1 MPHTN
6 MTAKKLNAN
15 LFKNFSKLNR
25 EQRLLQLIAMGA
37 LTADD
42 VNYLNTSVA
51 QNITHLADQF
61 IENAIGCYQ
70 LPLGIAAH
78 FHIDGK
84 DYAIPMAVEE
94 TSIIASASAMAKW
107 IKECGEITTET
118 KGTNI
123 IGQIQIAKV
132 RNLDQLKKTIN
143 ECKQLLI
150 DSANQKVVPNF
161 VARGGGVNDITLR
174 NIDRGDGQQMA
185 IIHVHLNPCD
195 AMGANV
201 ITQVCE
207 YLKSPIEKL
216 TDEKVTMCIL
226 SNLADTKLT
235 RATVKIFNI
244 DPDLGEKIAEASLFA
259 EIDPYRAA
267 THNKGV
273 LNGIDPVLIATG
285 NDWRAVEAGIHA
297 YAARDG
303 QYRAITHWRMVGK
316 DLIGTFEAPLI
327 VGTVGGVTKL
337 HPTAQLS
344 LRILGVE
351 SAEQLSRIAAAVGLL
366 QNLGSI
372 KALTT
377 EGLIKGHMKLHIRN
391 LLLAVNAT
399 QQELATLQKKAES
412 FFETHRKITVSD
424 VKKLLMQL
432 RNNSNG
438 NIEIYSV

>member
-1 MPHTN
+1 
-6 MTAKKLNAN
+6 MTTKKLNAS

-25 EQRLLQLIAMGA
+25 EQRLQQLIAMGA
-37 LTADD
+37 LTTDD
-42 VNYLNTSVA
+42 VNYLNTSVD
-51 QNITHLADQF
+51 QNINHLADQF

-70 LPLGIAAH
+70 LPLGIAAN

-118 KGTNI
+118 IGENI

-132 RNLDQLKKTIN
+132 HNLDQLKKSLTEN
-143 ECKQLLI
+143 KQLLI
-150 DSANQKVVPNF
+150 DSANQNVVPNF

-174 NIDRGDGQQMA
+174 HIDRGDGQQMA

-207 YLKSPIEKL
+207 FLKSPIEKL
-216 TDEKVTMCIL
+216 SGEKITMCIL

-244 DPDLGEKIAEASLFA
+244 DPELGEKIVEASLFA
-259 EIDPYRAA
+259 AIDPYRAA

-303 QYRAITHWRMVGK
+303 QYRAITQWHMVGK
-316 DLIGTFEAPLI
+316 DLVGTFEAPLI

-366 QNLGSI
+366 QNLGAI

-391 LLLAVNAT
+391 LLLAVNVT
-399 QQELATLQKKAES
+399 QQELITLQKKAES

-424 VKKLLMQL
+424 VKQLLMQL
-432 RNNSNG
+432 RNKSND
-438 NIEIYSV
+438 NMEVYSY

>member
-1 MPHTN
+1 

>member
-1 MPHTN
+1 
-6 MTAKKLNAN
+6 MTSKTLNAR

-25 EQRLLQLIAMGA
+25 EQRLQQLIAIGA

-42 VNYLNTSVA
+42 VQYLNTSVD
-51 QNITHLADQF
+51 NSITELADQF
-61 IENAIGCYQ
+61 VENVIGCFQ
-70 LPLGIAAH
+70 LPLGIAAN
-78 FHIDGK
+78 FCIDSK

-94 TSIIASASAMAKW
+94 TSIIAAASATAKW
-107 IKECGEITTET
+107 IKESGEITTEII
-118 KGTNI
+118 GENI

-132 RNLDQLKKTIN
+132 KNYDQLKSTLL
-143 ECKQLLI
+143 EHKQQLI
-150 DSANQKVVPNF
+150 DSANQKIVPNF
-161 VARGGGVNDITLR
+161 VARGGGVKDITLR

-207 YLKSPIEKL
+207 FLKHPIEKL
-216 TDEKVTMCIL
+216 SGENVTMCIL

-235 RATVKIFNI
+235 RVTVKIFNI
-244 DPDLGEKIAEASLFA
+244 DPILGENISEASLFA
-259 EIDPYRAA
+259 ELDPYRAA
-267 THNKGV
+267 THNKGI

-303 QYRAITHWRMVGK
+303 QYRAISKWRMAEN

-344 LRILGVE
+344 LRILGIE
-351 SAEQLSRIAAAVGLL
+351 QAGQLSRIAATVGLV
-366 QNLGSI
+366 QNLGAI

-377 EGLIKGHMKLHIRN
+377 DGIVKGHMKLHIRN

-399 QQELATLQKKAES
+399 QHELIWLQKKAES
-412 FFETHRKITVSD
+412 FFNAHKKITMSD
-424 VKKLLMQL
+424 VKNLLLQL
-432 RNNSNG
+432 RNELTNSG
-438 NIEIYSV
+438 KTLYET

>member
-1 MPHTN
+1 
-6 MTAKKLNAN
+6 MTQKILNAK

-25 EQRLLQLIAMGA
+25 VQRLQQLIAMGA

-42 VNYLNTSVA
+42 VLYLNTSVDPS
-51 QNITHLADQF
+51 ITNLADQF
-61 IENAIGCYQ
+61 VENVIGCFQ
-70 LPLGIAAH
+70 LPLGIAAN
-78 FHIDGK
+78 FCIDGK

-94 TSIIASASAMAKW
+94 TSIIAAASATAKW
-107 IKECGEITTET
+107 IKESGEITTEII
-118 KGTNI
+118 GENI

-132 RNLDQLKKTIN
+132 RDLNHLTLSLNEHKQQFIN
-143 ECKQLLI
+143 G
-150 DSANQKVVPNF
+150 ANQSIVPNL
-161 VARGGGVNDITLR
+161 VTRGGGVTDITLR

-185 IIHVHLNPCD
+185 IIHVHLNPCN

-207 YLKSPIEKL
+207 FLKHPIEKL
-216 TDEKVTMCIL
+216 TGENVTMCIL
-226 SNLADTKLT
+226 SNLSDTKLT

-244 DPDLGEKIAEASLFA
+244 DPIIGENITEASLFA
-259 EIDPYRAA
+259 ELDPYRAA

-297 YAARDG
+297 YAAREG
-303 QYRAITHWRMVGK
+303 HYQAITKWRMVNK
-316 DLIGTFEAPLI
+316 DLIGTFLAPLI

-344 LRILGVE
+344 LRILGIE
-351 SAEQLSRIAAAVGLL
+351 HAEQLSRIAAAIGLV
-366 QNLGSI
+366 QNLGAI

-377 EGLIKGHMKLHIRN
+377 DGIVKGHMKLHIRN

-399 QQELATLQKKAES
+399 QQELISLQKKAEY
-412 FFETHRKITVSD
+412 FFHTHRKITMSD
-424 VKKLLMQL
+424 VKNLLVQL
-432 RNNSNG
+432 RNELT
-438 NIEIYSV
+438 NIEHKIYEI